1 MTSTL
6 PTEFDLRP
14 DITPTDEESRS
25 MAFEIP
31 AVRSSPSANLFK
43 KNGTGEGGD
52 DTTGDDEEIEHDD
65 DDLGDHHNEN
75 NIDQGSSGCG
85 TSGDGKKL
93 IKPLIKL
100 STPNS
105 EDDKNAEENPFDP
118 LGSCRPCCN
127 LLHLRTFMLTAL
139 LLLLFASCLVVLVIE
154 SESDMFGP
162 LRKTPEMVILRRDYY
177 EPMKRNF
184 MRKFIR

>member
-6 PTEFDLRP
+6 PTEFDMRP

-31 AVRSSPSANLFK
+31 DVRASPSANLFK
-43 KNGTGEGGD
+43 KKTRDGNGSTSGD
-52 DTTGDDEEIEHDD
+52 EIVVDDD
-65 DDLGDHHNEN
+65 DDLNGDVHNNGNSRGQQTKSTGERN
-75 NIDQGSSGCG
+75 NATI
-85 TSGDGKKL
+85 
-93 IKPLIKL
+93 PLIKL
-100 STPNS
+100 SSSSNAVG
-105 EDDKNAEENPFDP
+105 DKQAEENPFDP

-139 LLLLFASCLVVLVIE
+139 LLLLFASCLVVLIIE
-154 SESDMFGP
+154 SESDIFGP

-177 EPMKRNF
+177 EPMKNKF
-184 MRKFIR
+184 IRKFIR